1 MDSETRNTLELTLTR
16 TFNAPR
22 ELVWEAWTRPEH
34 ALNWWGPKHHPA
46 TDIVWDARVGGR
58 WRNCLR
64 SVETGDLLWH
74 GGEFREVIRPERLVF
89 TFAWE
94 ETGERGI
101 ETVVTLDFVERAGI
115 TRMTMRQVPFQ
126 SIDERDGHDEGWNS
140 TFDRLAE
147 YLHRLHQHQGATI

>member
-1 MDSETRNTLELTLTR
+1 MAEALNLKVTR
-16 TFNAPR
+16 TFDAPR
-22 ELVWEAWTRPEH
+22 ELVWKAWTRPEH
-34 ALNWWGPKHHPA
+34 ALQWWGPKHHPA
-46 TDIVWDARVGGR
+46 TDVVWDARVGGR

-74 GGEFREVIRPERLVF
+74 GGEFREVAQPERLAF

-94 ETGERGI
+94 EPGERGI
-101 ETVVTLDFVERAGI
+101 ETLVTLEFIARGDKTE
-115 TRMTMRQVPFQ
+115 MTMRQVPFH

-147 YLHRLHQHQGATI
+147 FLDQHRQRGKQPC